1 MSLQSLDLDM
11 KILDKYLGPRDRLD
25 NVDLV
30 ASLCQRKGTA
40 SHHLLV
46 PQLHWAIVLTPGIT
60 TTTTISIRIYLFI
73 LYLICNIQKPSL
85 SLNNQMG

>member
-1 MSLQSLDLDM
+1 MSLQSLDLDI
-11 KILDKYLGPRDRLD
+11 KNLDKYLGPRDRLD

-30 ASLCQRKGTA
+30 AGLCQRKGTA

-46 PQLHWAIVLTPGIT
+46 PQLHWAVVLTPGIT
-60 TTTTISIRIYLFI
+60 TTTTISIRFYLFI

-85 SLNNQMG
+85 SLNNQVG